1 MLLGYR
7 PSGAN
12 LPVTAGVKSQFDAER
27 AVKAASSLA
36 VKSLGVNSPVW
47 HAPRFVLEVSNFMGL
62 RNLPRLEA
70 VLGSTLAPEQ
80 VADYRNYLVHPGN
93 RTRHKYEALQAKL
106 GMLRIEPQSLLHQQ
120 VDPGLTVFTSWVR
133 ELQRVANASTR

>member
-1 MLLGYR
+1 MQ
-7 PSGAN
+7 AI
-12 LPVTAGVKSQFDAER
+12 AGVKSQYDAER
-27 AVKAASSLA
+27 AVKAATNRA
-36 VKSLGVNSPVW
+36 VKNLGINSPVW
-47 HAPRFVLEVSNFMGL
+47 HAPWFVLEVSNFMGL

-70 VLGSTLAPEQ
+70 ALGPTLAPEQ

-106 GMLRIEPQSLLHQQ
+106 GMLRIEPQHLLHQQ
-120 VDPGLTVFTSWVR
+120 VDPGLTVFTAWVR